1 MNLVILYVGRTIQLV
16 GSISCCQV
24 MVGIDQDLHD
34 EPKLLGYDLS
44 C

>member
-1 MNLVILYVGRTIQLV
+1 MLVIQLDSTGWIYFGV
-16 GSISCCQV
+16 CCQV

-34 EPKLLGYDLS
+34 EPKLLGSDLS